1 MLYLSVRETRLYAL
15 TDTGLFRT
23 THGLFPQGGYM
34 KCTTHC
40 TGCQHHLKSGS
51 DGFSKT
57 ALLACLLRHSPFRLR
72 LMLAELLLER
82 LTRRTATNEP
92 AVIFSCRLHE

>member
-1 MLYLSVRETRLYAL
+1 
-15 TDTGLFRT
+15 
-23 THGLFPQGGYM
+23 M

-40 TGCQHHLKSGS
+40 TGCQRHLKTSV

-82 LTRRTATNEP
+82 LTRRTTTIKP
-92 AVIFSCRLHE
+92 AVIFSCHLHD